1 MCTGRYEE
9 KGAQMPGAVEDY
21 CFLSDPEAIETY
33 IIESNGRVRL
43 WFENDTPVLP
53 GLRQKART
61 AHLFRVPQG
70 KRSWKNG
77 FLPVLQITVNG
88 QITDELFASGR
99 ELLHKCKEKYL
110 IWPGGR
116 EIPAEEYQKRLKSVE
131 SYWKNFFAAL
141 DEIPGLTS
149 WAENAWK
156 SSFVQSFSAFWG
168 THTKYGVEEYG
179 CMRHDGFPP
188 TVLAAAGALHEYG
201 NTEMARVFLG
211 RFFERFL
218 RSDGS
223 LRYYGASI
231 SEYGNLLRLACELA
245 QGPGGEDFFA
255 GCRRELLLL
264 YRQMRDLLDCVMNP
278 PASSFALLAGS
289 PEADLR
295 DRKDEYLHNNAAVL
309 RGCEIFIRTLEK
321 YSVYPD
327 LYEVEDFYNTLK
339 RRFEYAVSVLKK
351 SFSFL
356 PYRLSN
362 PAEITDFTADMDWAF
377 ANYRY
382 YPELLESGILDKE
395 EALKI
400 IRGRFE
406 RNGMFHGL
414 TGLNY
419 PAQYL
424 LCFDHWPHVSLGRGL
439 LEYGETERFHEIL
452 EAHAK
457 LYMDQSIF
465 TCYESELPGD
475 PMRAYT
481 DWCVPAQLVFPRLL
495 KMCSSFT
502 QRSGNVF
509 VPGIPAFLSQFQNSS
524 KL

>member
-1 MCTGRYEE
+1 MTTGRYE
-9 KGAQMPGAVEDY
+9 GQGGICPGAVEDY
-21 CFLSDPEAIETY
+21 CFLSDPGAIETY

-53 GLRQKART
+53 GLRQKAET
-61 AHLFRVPQG
+61 AHLFRLPPG
-70 KRSWKNG
+70 KRSWKKG

-99 ELLHKCKEKYL
+99 ELLHRCGEKCFL
-110 IWPGGR
+110 WPDGG
-116 EIPAEEYQKRLKSVE
+116 EIPCDLYQKRLSAVE
-131 SYWKNFFAAL
+131 KYWENFFSAL
-141 DEIPGLTS
+141 DEIPGLNS

-201 NTEMARVFLG
+201 NTEMARVFLK
-211 RFFERFL
+211 RFFERFM
-218 RSDGS
+218 RPDGS
-223 LRYYGASI
+223 LRYYGASV
-231 SEYGNLLRLACELA
+231 SEYGNLMRLGCELS
-245 QGPGGEDFFA
+245 QGTGGDEFFA
-255 GCRRELLLL
+255 DCREALLLI

-278 PASSFALLAGS
+278 PASRFALLAGS

-321 YSVYPD
+321 FSVYPD
-327 LYEVEDFYNTLK
+327 LYEVRDFYSTLK
-339 RRFEYAVSVLKK
+339 RRFDCAVSVLKK
-351 SFSFL
+351 NYSFL
-356 PYRLSN
+356 PYRLTD

-382 YPELLESGILDKE
+382 YPELLESGILERE

-400 IRGRFE
+400 INGRFE
-406 RNGMFHGL
+406 RKGMFHGL

-439 LEYGETERFHEIL
+439 LEYGEFSRFHRIL

-457 LYMDQSIF
+457 LYMNQDSF
-465 TCYESELPGD
+465 TCYESELPGN

-495 KMCSSFT
+495 KMCCAFT
-502 QRSGNVF
+502 LRSGEVV
-509 VPGIPAFLSQFQNSS
+509 VPGIPDFLT
-524 KL
+524 K